1 MSPHSAYFLVAH
13 GSRDP
18 RSHQAFQQLGEFLRR
33 ALIQQ
38 SDQMPLLQIGT
49 LEFGSI
55 PLEQQLCTWG
65 KQLIEQNI
73 EQLTILPLFL
83 HPGVHVQVDIPAVV
97 ATVHHHLDAR
107 LQMVVRS
114 HLGSHPAMVDLLR
127 EGMPPDQVD
136 HWILLAHGSRHPGG
150 NTPIQHLANHLGA
163 DCAYWSVPPSLRQ
176 QVAAMATQRGVRV
189 GIKPYFLFTG
199 SIIDAI
205 SQEVHRL
212 KCDFKHINL
221 ILSSPLQP
229 NPGLINLIQDL
240 ISA

>member
-1 MSPHSAYFLVAH
+1 LLVAH

-18 RSHQAFQQLGEFLRR
+18 RSHQALQKLGELVRH

-38 SDQMPLLQIGT
+38 FDHKPFLQTGT
-49 LEFGSI
+49 LEFGPI
-55 PLEQQLCTWG
+55 PLERQLCNWSQQLI
-65 KQLIEQNI
+65 QQHV

-83 HPGVHVQVDIPAVV
+83 HPGAHVQVDIPAVV
-97 ATVHHHLDAR
+97 ATVRHHLQAR
-107 LQMVVRS
+107 LRMVVRS

-127 EGMPPDQVD
+127 ETMTTDQID

-150 NTPIQHLANHLGA
+150 NIPIKHLASQLGA

-176 QVAAMATQRGVRV
+176 QVAALATQRGVRV

-205 SQEVHRL
+205 SQEVYRL
-212 KCDFKHINL
+212 ECDFKHINL

-229 NPGLINLIQDL
+229 NLQLVSLIQDL